1 MTFKEENPAVLSFL
15 GQAAESMGLGA
26 RHSRI
31 GIPTLPPAVIVHRFT
46 TGTSVLLPDKW
57 E

>member
-31 GIPTLPPAVIVHRFT
+31 GIPTLPPAVIVHHFT